1 MVVRLEKFRR
11 HLSPELVAVLTVSGF
26 TFFSGQLLT
35 PILPLFIAEKGVDTQ
50 TLGLLF
56 STLMLGFGVGEIFWG
71 WFADRAD
78 LKILLLMGT
87 VISGVVISGF
97 LFAQSLL
104 TLFVVFFLFGLFRS
118 PMPIAS
124 RWYIGV
130 HAPRHLKASFMALFG
145 AVIALTQSISGF
157 TSGLIADIGSYRDV
171 ITLAACISGLI
182 GIVLIG
188 SFKKLDFRKIAKHE
202 ITDNKEEENPGRRN
216 RKVIQ
221 SVIGLGLLAVLFFIS
236 YSIVNTFV
244 PLFASDIHETSST
257 GVGVLFGVSGLVSFL
272 VVIPLGRLAD
282 KKDKHTLI
290 ILSLILVA
298 ISVTGMATSK
308 DYFMLLI
315 NLGIFSFSFSMFMP
329 TGMALISESV
339 PSHRQGIAMGV
350 YGLFEDVGAMIG
362 PAIGGFLWVT
372 WGPKSPFLA
381 AGLISVVGAIL
392 FVMAKYFSNLRLQ
405 SKIKQSQKDY

>member
-1 MVVRLEKFRR
+1 MVVRLEKYRR
-11 HLSPELVAVLTVSGF
+11 HLSPELVTVLAVSSF
-26 TFFSGQLLT
+26 TFFSDQLLI

-56 STLMLGFGVGEIFWG
+56 STTMLGLGVGEILWG
-71 WFADRAD
+71 WLADRAD
-78 LKILLLMGT
+78 LKIILLMGT
-87 VISGVVISGF
+87 VIFGMVISGF
-97 LFAQSLL
+97 LFAQNILA
-104 TLFVVFFLFGLFRS
+104 LFVIFFLLGLFRA

-130 HAPRHLKASFMALFG
+130 HAPKHLKASFMALFG
-145 AVIALTQSISGF
+145 AVISLTASISGF
-157 TSGLIADIGSYRDV
+157 TSGLIADMGSYRIV
-171 ITLAACISGLI
+171 ITIAACISVVF

-188 SFKKLDFRKIAKHE
+188 SFKKLEFRKTATNE
-202 ITDNKEEENPGRRN
+202 ITDVKEGENPARRN

-221 SVIGLGLLAVLFFIS
+221 SVIGLGLLPALFFIS
-236 YSIVNTFV
+236 FSIVNTFV
-244 PLFASDIHETSST
+244 PLFASDVHEASST
-257 GVGVLFGVSGLVSFL
+257 GVGVLFGVSGLVSFI

-290 ILSLILVA
+290 ILSLILVG
-298 ISVTGMATSK
+298 ISVTGMAASK

-315 NLGIFSFSFSMFMP
+315 SLGIFSFALSMFMP

-381 AGLISVVGAIL
+381 AGLITVVGAIL
-392 FVMAKYFSNLRLQ
+392 FVMAKYISKIRLQ
-405 SKIKQSQKDY
+405 SKIKHPQEDY